1 MVQMAL
7 FHPHYGNM
15 GVIKQQSWGKR
26 LQLCCASPAKELK
39 VFLAL
44 DTALKMHF
52 LEICKAL
59 FRVRGTDHC
68 LEIIL
73 APKKHQHRNAS
84 KIQVARKNMC
94 SEEYARPTAS
104 WNRYPYCCAV
114 DRQRQDFFTLRSQ
127 VHHEL
132 QRDFLDVHLHDF
144 RREPSWQLPRSL
156 GHQVL
161 HIAVWQPYWENHLHI
176 IIYVYIIYIM
186 VFKCHVW
193 LPEGT
198 PYIFSTYFLTMLVIL
213 RVLTCI
219 NILWDV

>member
-1 MVQMAL
+1 MVYTIHKNGDDWGMVQMAL

-73 APKKHQHRNAS
+73 APKK
-84 KIQVARKNMC
+84 
-94 SEEYARPTAS
+94 T
-104 WNRYPYCCAV
+104 
-114 DRQRQDFFTLRSQ
+114 
-127 VHHEL
+127 
-132 QRDFLDVHLHDF
+132 
-144 RREPSWQLPRSL
+144 
-156 GHQVL
+156 
-161 HIAVWQPYWENHLHI
+161 
-176 IIYVYIIYIM
+176 
-186 VFKCHVW
+186 
-193 LPEGT
+193 
-198 PYIFSTYFLTMLVIL
+198 ST
-213 RVLTCI
+213 
-219 NILWDV
+219 

>member
-1 MVQMAL
+1 MWLNNAINHSWLGMVNIPPIKMVIWGMVQMAL
-7 FHPHYGNM
+7 FHPHYGTM

-44 DTALKMHF
+44 DTAWKMHF

-59 FRVRGTDHC
+59 FRVRGTDWP
-68 LEIIL
+68 LSRNYSST
-73 APKKHQHRNAS
+73 KKNINTEMPQRF
-84 KIQVARKNMC
+84 KWQERICVLKNMH
-94 SEEYARPTAS
+94 ARFLKPISLHTAVHT
-104 WNRYPYCCAV
+104 V

-132 QRDFLDVHLHDF
+132 QRDFLDVPLHDF
-144 RREPSWQLPRSL
+144 RREPSWLPRSL

-176 IIYVYIIYIM
+176 II
-186 VFKCHVW
+186 
-193 LPEGT
+193 
-198 PYIFSTYFLTMLVIL
+198 
-213 RVLTCI
+213 
-219 NILWDV
+219 